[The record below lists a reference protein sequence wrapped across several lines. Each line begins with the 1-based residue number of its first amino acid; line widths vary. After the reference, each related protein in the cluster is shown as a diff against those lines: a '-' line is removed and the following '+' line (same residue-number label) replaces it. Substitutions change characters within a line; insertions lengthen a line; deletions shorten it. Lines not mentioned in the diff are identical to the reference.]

1 MSLDDVVL
9 FAQRSVDRLVRR
21 LQLGPP
27 PPPGR
32 RRLLIVQIDGLS
44 RAVLDRALAEG
55 RMPFLRRL
63 LRQRGHRLEPMSV
76 GMPTSTPAFQ
86 MAAMYG
92 VRPDIP
98 GFHYHDKRRGRDV
111 YFPRGGDA
119 AEVEAHEAAGRPGI
133 LRDGSA
139 YGCIFTGGAANH
151 LFSFASIR
159 RPTGAGLLRALSA
172 FVVLGWVISKGVALT
187 VLELTRAA
195 LRLLADP
202 LTETRRGV
210 KHLLIK
216 IGISVWL
223 RQLFTLAVARD
234 LYRGVPAIYVNYL
247 DYDVFAHAYGPDHR
261 IARHALTRVDRSLR
275 DLARVLRRVPGH
287 RYDLY
292 VLSDHGQT
300 LTTPFHRLNGGR
312 SLERVLFEE
321 IFTPGTARDADRPER
336 RRLAAGIRA
345 FRRHRAPGLFQRFM
359 NYLERDFPWVL
370 GEPRAA
376 RERDGVRIIAAGPN
390 AFIYFLDV
398 PRPLSVEEIEARY
411 PHVMAT
417 LARRPDI
424 GFVLGRSSRGPVCA
438 WGGKRCV
445 LAGAEAGPFAGRA
458 DAALVLAGLRDLMA
472 MESAG
477 DLVLHGHGARAG
489 NVSFVR
495 EVGAHA
501 GPSPE
506 ELHAFIV
513 LPPGAAL
520 PSPITHPVQLY
531 PFFRRYAEA
540 DGTAA

>member
-1 MSLDDVVL
+1 
-9 FAQRSVDRLVRR
+9 
-21 LQLGPP
+21 
-27 PPPGR
+27 
-32 RRLLIVQIDGLS
+32 
-44 RAVLDRALAEG
+44 
-55 RMPFLRRL
+55 
-63 LRQRGHRLEPMSV
+63 MSV

-86 MAAMYG
+86 MSAMYG
-92 VRPDIP
+92 ARPDIP

-119 AEVEAHEAAGRPGI
+119 AEVEAREAAGRPGI
-133 LRDGSA
+133 LRAGSA
-139 YGCIFTGGAANH
+139 YGCVFTGGAANH
-151 LFSFASIR
+151 LFSFASIN
-159 RPTGAGLLRALSA
+159 RPTGSGLLRALSG
-172 FVVLGWVISKGVALT
+172 FVVLGWVIAKGVALT
-187 VLELTRAA
+187 GLELTRAV

-202 LTETRRGV
+202 VGETRRGV
-210 KHLLIK
+210 KRLLIK
-216 IGISVWL
+216 VGISVWL
-223 RQLFTLAVARD
+223 RQLFTLAAARD

-247 DYDVFAHAYGPDHR
+247 DYDVFAHAYGPEHR
-261 IARHALTRVDRSLR
+261 LARHALRRVDRSLR

-287 RYDLY
+287 GYDLY

-321 IFTPGTARDADRPER
+321 VFTPGAARTPHRREG

-345 FRRHRAPGLFQRFM
+345 FRRHRAPGLFQRFT

-376 RERDGVRIIAAGPN
+376 RERNGVRIIAAGPN
-390 AFIYFLDV
+390 AFIYFVDI
-398 PRPLSVEEIEARY
+398 PRPLSAEEVEARY
-411 PHVMAT
+411 PHAIEA

-438 WGGKRCV
+438 WGRERCV
-445 LAGAEAGPFAGRA
+445 LGPGEAGPFAGRA
-458 DAALVLAGLRDLMA
+458 DAALVLDGLRDLMA
-472 MESAG
+472 MASAG
-477 DLVLHGHGARAG
+477 DLVLYGNGARAG
-489 NVSFVR
+489 NVSFMR
-495 EVGAHA
+495 EAGAHA

-513 LPPGAAL
+513 LPPGAVL

-540 DGTAA
+540 DGTAT